1 MKSTHFAKKLPWKQ
15 KQKSRFISFMIKTYL
30 GPFPQDGNFVLFMS
44 LFAAKNSTSSP
55 SPSTIEVDED
65 ENPKEVAEQPA
76 KKRGRPKVPRTK
88 QNQIQPNQ
96 PKMWEKELKKQLT

>member
-1 MKSTHFAKKLPWKQ
+1 
-15 KQKSRFISFMIKTYL
+15 MIKTYL

-55 SPSTIEVDED
+55 SPSTIEVNVD